1 MTRELIQRTAAPE
14 PLAREMVRF
23 ALIGILATVIHYSIL
38 FGLVR
43 GADVP
48 PIIAT
53 TVGYAISLV
62 ASYVLNR
69 RFTFHVATPIA
80 ISFAKFA
87 VVYGVGMA
95 LNAWIVDSL
104 VAMDAVLI
112 AAQLAASTVV
122 LFWNYLGARFVA
134 FR

>member
-38 FGLVR
+38 FGLVH
-43 GADVP
+43 GADVL

-112 AAQLAASTVV
+112 AAQLAASSVV

>member
-1 MTRELIQRTAAPE
+1 MVPSGRASVSKLPTASAS
-14 PLAREMVRF
+14 
-23 ALIGILATVIHYSIL
+23 TVP
-38 FGLVR
+38 
-43 GADVP
+43 GA
-48 PIIAT
+48 
-53 TVGYAISLV
+53 
-62 ASYVLNR
+62 
-69 RFTFHVATPIA
+69 ATPIA
-80 ISFAKFA
+80 TSFAKFA
-87 VVYGVGMA
+87 VVYGVGMG

>member
-1 MTRELIQRTAAPE
+1 MTRELIQRTAPE
-14 PLAREMVRF
+14 PLAREMIRF

-38 FGLVR
+38 FGLVH
-43 GADVP
+43 GADVL

-53 TVGYAISLV
+53 TVGYAVSLV
-62 ASYVLNR
+62 VSYVLNR

-80 ISFAKFA
+80 TSFAKFA
-87 VVYGVGMA
+87 VVYGVGMG